1 MLNTYI
7 KECLYFT
14 ANRLSR
20 VITKM
25 AEDEFAEADCHPH
38 MLICL
43 WLYMKEGIS
52 QKELGEI
59 LHLHLLL

>member
-1 MLNTYI
+1 MNLAKEVAVMLNTYI

-25 AEDEFAEADCHPH
+25 AEDEFAASGLSPTYAYLLMAVYE
-38 MLICL
+38 
-43 WLYMKEGIS
+43 KEGS
-52 QKELGEI
+52 RRRN
-59 LHLHLLL
+59 